1 MFSRA
6 PHTFDPPQATT
17 VNKMPTDPFLP
28 EGRQFP
34 RTRSPDGTGGSDRKR
49 RRKVLSCYDC
59 RRRKLQCDRALPA
72 CGRCTKAGQ
81 ASNCLY
87 LEDATDAP
95 LRDPIQGDTPTS
107 SSGKL
112 PAFYGHSSRPVGSI
126 APSGDLLSRLEYQDG
141 RIKQLESALQKAGGQ
156 PGKVHLPPTPESI
169 AGGDAAAPVQD
180 RETTLLR
187 GKSFKVCAYAD
198 SSGSVLTSI

>member
-1 MFSRA
+1 
-6 PHTFDPPQATT
+6 
-17 VNKMPTDPFLP
+17 MPTDPFLP

-34 RTRSPDGTGGSDRKR
+34 RARSPDAGASDRKR

-59 RRRKLQCDRALPA
+59 RRRKLQCDRVLPA

-95 LRDPIQGDTPTS
+95 IRDSDRVAPQVH
-107 SSGKL
+107 GKL
-112 PAFYGHSSRPVGSI
+112 PPFYGHFSRPIGAT
-126 APSGDLLSRLEYQDG
+126 APPGDLLSRLEYQDG
-141 RIKQLESALQKAGGQ
+141 RIKQLEAALVKAGQVKG
-156 PGKVHLPPTPESI
+156 VHLPPSPESI
-169 AGGDAAAPVQD
+169 AGGEAVAPVQD

-187 GKSFKVCAYAD
+187 GKSFKTQFHGNTHPGALIARIPELHGFTRGKLVQIEIISCGQD
-198 SSGSVLTSI
+198 

>member
-1 MFSRA
+1 
-6 PHTFDPPQATT
+6 
-17 VNKMPTDPFLP
+17 MPTDPFLP

-34 RTRSPDGTGGSDRKR
+34 RTRSPDAGGGSDRKR

-81 ASNCLY
+81 AANCLY

-95 LRDPIQGDTPTS
+95 IREEPIVAPGS
-107 SSGKL
+107 HKL
-112 PAFYGHSSRPVGSI
+112 PPFYGHSMRPIGAN

-141 RIKQLESALQKAGGQ
+141 RIKQLEAALVKAGA
-156 PGKVHLPPTPESI
+156 PGGKAHLPPTPESMPGTG
-169 AGGDAAAPVQD
+169 ALETMAPVQD

-187 GKSFKVCAYAD
+187 GKAFKTQFHGNTHPGALIARIPELHGFTRGMQNCLQ
-198 SSGSVLTSI
+198 S